1 MTDKN
6 YPSIW
11 EEMKRPIED
20 MEQILVDAK
29 VTTWDALENL
39 WNHMSQ
45 YAIDPDG
52 DFEGVVKQ
60 KYREYLFQQRREAD
74 NG

>member
-39 WNHMSQ
+39 WNHVSQ

-60 KYREYLFQQRREAD
+60 KDREYLFQKRREAD

>member
-1 MTDKN
+1 MTT
-6 YPSIW
+6 I
-11 EEMKRPIED
+11 EMKMKRSIED

-39 WNHMSQ
+39 YDHMSQ

-52 DFEGVVKQ
+52 DFEGVVRQ
-60 KYREYLFQQRREAD
+60 KYRTYLFEQRK
-74 NG
+74 NGGQN

>member
-1 MTDKN
+1 MTT
-6 YPSIW
+6 I
-11 EEMKRPIED
+11 EMKMKRSIED

-39 WNHMSQ
+39 YDHMSQ

-52 DFEGVVKQ
+52 DFEGVVRQ
-60 KYREYLFQQRREAD
+60 KYRTYLFEQRK
-74 NG
+74 NGGQS